1 MKKDEF
7 ADLNATK
14 KRGNTAVLVIAI
26 MALCLAGILC
36 AVKLQSESSTIF
48 MDTGGVELS
57 TEQ

>member
-7 ADLNATK
+7 SDLNTTK

-26 MALCLAGILC
+26 AALCLAGILC

-48 MDTGGVELS
+48 LDTGGVSLT

>member
-7 ADLNATK
+7 AELNATK